1 MIRASRLAHSYCNA
15 EIAPDGRGRRSSLCG
30 GYFGVS
36 LRSLLV
42 QGVLGLGFPV
52 PLSVS
57 T

>member
-1 MIRASRLAHSYCNA
+1 MTVSRKNGTVSDFKIAHRPGFSA
-15 EIAPDGRGRRSSLCG
+15 A
-30 GYFGVS
+30 YFGVS
-36 LRSLLV
+36 LSSLLV